1 MKKMFT
7 IWMIM
12 THLMI
17 VNVLAGN
24 QTYIP
29 EETITEKIIA
39 TKKVDKAE
47 KHWEFKAKLSSN
59 FSFTNNRDF
68 VGQTDGSIYQF
79 NINTEEEANWRN
91 AQHELLNKLH
101 IVYGLSK
108 TPQLE
113 DIFKSKDQIQY
124 MCTYLY
130 HLKNID
136 WVGPFARMNFSSSLF
151 KGYYV
156 SSNDEDLVLNYAD
169 GLVES
174 AGTLEANTRFKIV
187 EAFEPMTI
195 RGNLGFFA
203 NPYDSKEIKMEL
215 KFGAGFQKIITN
227 DGFVLADDG
236 STPEIELKQLEDHTE
251 AGLELEADISGAI
264 NDNVKW
270 SLMSNFF
277 FPLNDQENNNE
288 DLDGIDKLNTN
299 IEGKISSKL
308 SNHISLD
315 YLLVLKRLPLILDE
329 WQIQNGIVVN
339 FSYDLL

>member
-1 MKKMFT
+1 MFC
-7 IWMIM
+7 IFIQ
-12 THLMI
+12 LMI
-17 VNVLAGN
+17 INAFAGD

-29 EETITEKIIA
+29 ENTITEKIIA
-39 TKKVDKAE
+39 SKKEDTTQKN
-47 KHWEFKAKLSSN
+47 WEFKAKLSSN
-59 FSFTNNRDF
+59 FSFTNNKDY

-79 NINTEEEANWRN
+79 NINTEEIANFRSS
-91 AQHELLNKLH
+91 QHELLNKLH

-124 MCTYLY
+124 VCTYLY

-136 WVGPFARMNFSSSLF
+136 WLGPFARMNFTSSLF

-156 SSNDEDLVLNYAD
+156 SSNDEDLILQYAN
-169 GLVES
+169 GQVVNV
-174 AGTLEANTRFKIV
+174 GTLAANTRYEIV

-203 NPYDSKEIKMEL
+203 NPYDRKELKLEL
-215 KFGAGFQKIITN
+215 KFGSGFQKIITN
-227 DGFVLADDG
+227 DGFVLADDS
-236 STPEIELKQLEDHTE
+236 STPKIELKQLEDHTE
-251 AGLELEADISGAI
+251 AGLEFEADISGLI
-264 NDNVKW
+264 NENVQW

-277 FPLNDQENNNE
+277 FPLNDDQNESDTEE
-288 DLDGIDKLNTN
+288 DLSGIDKLNTN

-308 SNHISLD
+308 TDHISMD
-315 YLLVLKRLPLILDE
+315 YLIVIKKLPLILNE
-329 WQIQNGIVVN
+329 WQIQNGIVIN